1 MELLLSLS
9 KETSNSFAELM
20 KMPMHITIGIYNAL
34 RKYLEKE
41 AKAMLKRMKPPS
53 AIKARTKLW
62 YWLVRL
68 GSATL
73 VGGGATALII
83 FLIQ

>member
-20 KMPMHITIGIYNAL
+20 QMPMHITIGIYNAL

-41 AKAMLKRMKPPS
+41 AKARKEAEEKESARQSGFSTPSMPSFRMPS
-53 AIKARTKLW
+53 MPR
-62 YWLVRL
+62 
-68 GSATL
+68 
-73 VGGGATALII
+73 
-83 FLIQ
+83 F

>member
-20 KMPMHITIGIYNAL
+20 QMPMHITIGIYNAL

-41 AKAMLKRMKPPS
+41 AKARKEAEEKESARQGNFSTPSMPSFRMPS
-53 AIKARTKLW
+53 MPR
-62 YWLVRL
+62 
-68 GSATL
+68 
-73 VGGGATALII
+73 
-83 FLIQ
+83 F

>member
-20 KMPMHITIGIYNAL
+20 QMPMHITIGIYNAL

-41 AKAMLKRMKPPS
+41 AKARKEAEEKESARQNGFSAPSMPSFRMPS
-53 AIKARTKLW
+53 MPR
-62 YWLVRL
+62 
-68 GSATL
+68 
-73 VGGGATALII
+73 
-83 FLIQ
+83 F

>member
-9 KETSNSFAELM
+9 KETSNSFSELM

-41 AKAMLKRMKPPS
+41 AKARKEAEDEERSKQSMSTPSMPSFRMPS
-53 AIKARTKLW
+53 MPH
-62 YWLVRL
+62 
-68 GSATL
+68 
-73 VGGGATALII
+73 
-83 FLIQ
+83 F

>member
-41 AKAMLKRMKPPS
+41 AKARKEAEDKERSRQSMSTPSMPSFRMPS
-53 AIKARTKLW
+53 MPHL
-62 YWLVRL
+62 
-68 GSATL
+68 
-73 VGGGATALII
+73 
-83 FLIQ
+83 

>member
-41 AKAMLKRMKPPS
+41 AKARKEAEEKESARQSGFSAPSMPSFRMPS
-53 AIKARTKLW
+53 MPR
-62 YWLVRL
+62 
-68 GSATL
+68 
-73 VGGGATALII
+73 
-83 FLIQ
+83 F

>member
-41 AKAMLKRMKPPS
+41 AKARKEAEEKESARQGSFSTPSLPSFRMPNMPH
-53 AIKARTKLW
+53 
-62 YWLVRL
+62 
-68 GSATL
+68 
-73 VGGGATALII
+73 
-83 FLIQ
+83 F